1 MRDLESMCTASCSV
15 IEPRLERKLGQIPP
29 DLMAKVKEALRFALE
44 L

>member
-1 MRDLESMCTASCSV
+1 MCTASCSV